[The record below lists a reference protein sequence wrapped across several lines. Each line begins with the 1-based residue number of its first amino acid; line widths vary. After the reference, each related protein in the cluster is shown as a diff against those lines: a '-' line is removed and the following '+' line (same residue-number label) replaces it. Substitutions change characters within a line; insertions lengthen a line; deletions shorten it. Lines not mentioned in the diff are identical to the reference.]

1 MTASGTAPRDYGA
14 GARLFHWV
22 TAVLVAVQVAA
33 GVAMTTEAIAA
44 LNDTLFILHKGMGC
58 VFLPLMGLRL
68 AWKLRH
74 PVAALP
80 PDAPAPQR
88 RLAALTHNALYALLF
103 ILPISG
109 YVRTVGDGY
118 PIEMLDA
125 LGIPPLVSGI
135 PEIAQ
140 VMMVVH
146 AAAAYGLVALVA
158 VHLAASVHHGLGR
171 TDGVLARIWPVVP
184 AGGKTPRRSAP
195 GQTPA

>member
-1 MTASGTAPRDYGA
+1 MSTTDQARRDYGT

-22 TAVLVAVQVAA
+22 TTVLVTVQVAA
-33 GVAMTTEAIAA
+33 GVAMTTEAIASV
-44 LNDTLFILHKGMGC
+44 NDAVFILHKGMGC

-68 AWKLRH
+68 AWKLAH
-74 PVAALP
+74 PVEALP
-80 PDAPAPQR
+80 AGAPAPQR

-125 LGIPPLVSGI
+125 LGIPPLVTGI
-135 PEIAQ
+135 PEIAH

-146 AAAAYGLVALVA
+146 ALAAYTLVALVA
-158 VHLAASVHHGLGR
+158 AHLAASVHHGLSEP
-171 TDGVLARIWPVVP
+171 DGVLARIWPPV
-184 AGGKTPRRSAP
+184 RRAR
-195 GQTPA
+195 G